1 MEDNAGGSWS
11 DSDLWEAWYEDELNW
26 QNINLEILDEK
37 EEPPNIE
44 SHKSDGE
51 IIDQEWPLR
60 DPHGFYYPLFGLGQS
75 DNQIAIVAAGP
86 GHNIEEPWK
95 ECTKTSS
102 YREAYRGPLTN
113 ASRWFDSSLDSD
125 QEEQWYADD
134 FDVQKKYWMC
144 ARLEERTDLVEQLE
158 DIQGHLPEDT
168 LLNTSGSVFDSF
180 YFTNFMKDG
189 EFKKSSRKVH
199 MKDGEFYD
207 QGQAID
213 KDLQKVDELFSD
225 INQNGKVEFQ
235 NHPSDLLNTED
246 RDDQWLIRPN
256 INDSD
261 DPWEVCEFASREF
274 WLPVLGAELAGVEP
288 NVIVPMGK
296 KAILAIFQ
304 LYGIDKDWNKLY
316 EAALDGYRGS
326 ETGPA
331 VVPSYHWSG
340 ANRNISNNEEN
351 LYENLDAGMQDRN
364 DELLESTDEKV
375 TKDTYWRLLANQIAR
390 CM

>member
-1 MEDNAGGSWS
+1 MGDDAGGRWS
-11 DSDLWEAWYEDELNW
+11 GSDLWEAWYEDELNW
-26 QNINLEILDEK
+26 QNLNLEILDEK
-37 EEPPNIE
+37 EEAPNIE

-60 DPHGFYYPLFGLGQS
+60 DPHGFYYPLFGLGQNDS
-75 DNQIAIVAAGP
+75 RIAIVATGP
-86 GHNIEEPWK
+86 GHNVEEPWK
-95 ECTKTSS
+95 ECTETSS

-125 QEEQWYADD
+125 QEEQWYTDD

-158 DIQGHLPEDT
+158 DIQGHLPKDS
-168 LLNTSGSVFDSF
+168 LPDPDGSVFDNF

-189 EFKKSSRKVH
+189 EFKKDGRAEH

-207 QGQAID
+207 QGQATD
-213 KDLQKVDELFSD
+213 AGLQEVDELFDD
-225 INQNGKVEFQ
+225 INRDGKVEFQ
-235 NHPSDLLNTED
+235 NPPSDLLNTED

-256 INDSD
+256 NNDSNN
-261 DPWEVCEFASREF
+261 PWEVCEFASREF

-288 NVIVPMGK
+288 NVIVPMGE
-296 KAILAIFQ
+296 KATLAIFQ

-316 EAALDGYRGS
+316 EAALDEYRDSG
-326 ETGPA
+326 TGPA
-331 VVPSYHWSG
+331 VIPSYHWSG

-364 DELLESTDEKV
+364 DESPESTDEKV

-390 CM
+390 CI